1 MKKIILL
8 IIVIATL
15 FMGSCKKFLD
25 QEPDDILTKEMVFN
39 DQERVNQW
47 LASIYSYLPDPY
59 WDYGRALG
67 FNPLADEVQIPLTWS
82 NFGWWVSP
90 VQQGSWS
97 PSTASYDFW
106 GNTYKAVRA
115 AHIFIES
122 AKALP
127 GQSLSQDRVDMMK
140 LEARF
145 LMAYYYSQMLELYGP
160 FPLVTELINSDA
172 EISDLMLPRTPVDS
186 IVNYLDKELLELANA
201 LPEKLTDENTSFG
214 RPTKGIALAARA
226 RMLLIAAS
234 PLFNGNAMYQNLKN
248 PDGTNLFPNTY
259 DASKWKRAADA
270 TRLLLDVAESGT
282 YELYKEYKNG
292 VIDPFLSFQNLFLT
306 TGNTNKEIIFARP
319 ECNIGEYD
327 KHSQPRGFGGN
338 GAYGVTQELVDAF
351 YTKNGL
357 PIEEDPTYIEE
368 GFSNAAVYYDNT
380 TWNLSNQAGTQ
391 GLITPQGTYNMYV
404 NREPRFYITVR
415 YNGQWI
421 PKENRNT
428 QFYNG
433 GYDGPPSYDSPP
445 CGYLVRKRVHPE
457 SIPRNSYTPYRPG
470 ILLRLGEF
478 YLNYAEALNEY
489 DPTNSNILKYV
500 NLIRERAGI
509 PALDASLQGQQSK
522 MREAIR
528 AERRIELATE
538 GKRYMDMRRWLIAKD
553 IFANPITGMNAQ
565 GNSSTFFKRTKFM
578 DRVFENKMYLW
589 PIYQTYIDKN
599 SNLVQNPGW

>member
-1 MKKIILL
+1 MVITVLL
-8 IIVIATL
+8 L
-15 FMGSCKKFLD
+15 GSCKKFLD
-25 QEPDDILTKEMVFN
+25 QQPDDILTKEMVFN

-47 LASIYSYLPDPY
+47 LASVYSYMPDPY

-97 PSTASYDFW
+97 PSTGSYDFW

-115 AHIFIES
+115 AHIFIENV
-122 AKALP
+122 KALP
-127 GQSLSQDRVDMMK
+127 SQSLNQERVDMMK

-145 LMAYYYSQMLELYGP
+145 LIAYYYAQMLELYGP
-160 FPLVTELINSDA
+160 FPLVKGLINSDA
-172 EISDLMLPRTPVDS
+172 DITELMLPRTPVDT
-186 IVNYLDKELLELANA
+186 IVNYLDREFSDLAAA
-201 LPEKLTDENTSFG
+201 LPARLTDENTGFG

-226 RMLLIAAS
+226 RLLLIAAS
-234 PLFNGNAMYQNLKN
+234 PLFNGNSMYQNLKN
-248 PDGTNLFPNTY
+248 PDGTNLFPVAY

-270 TRLLLDVAESGT
+270 SRQLLDLAETGV
-282 YELYKEYKNG
+282 YELYKEYKG
-292 VIDPFLSFQNLFLT
+292 SAIDPFLSFQNLFLT
-306 TGNTNKEIIFARP
+306 TGNVNKEIIFARP
-319 ECNIGEYD
+319 DCNIGEYD

-338 GAYGVTQELVDAF
+338 GGYGVTQELVDAF
-351 YTKNGL
+351 YTRNGL
-357 PIEEDPTYIEE
+357 SIKEDPSYVEE
-368 GFSNAAVYYDNT
+368 GFSTAAVSYSNT
-380 TWNLSNQAGTQ
+380 NWTLGNQAATA
-391 GLITPQGTYNMYV
+391 GLITPVGTYNMYV

-421 PKENRNT
+421 AKEGRNT

-433 GYDGPPSYDSPP
+433 GSDGPPSYDAPP
-445 CGYLVRKRVHPE
+445 CGYLNRKRVHPE

-470 ILLRLGEF
+470 IILRLGEF

-489 DPTNSNILKYV
+489 DPTNADILKYI

-509 PALDASLQGQQSK
+509 PAVDVSLQGQQSK
-522 MREAIR
+522 LRETIR
-528 AERRIELATE
+528 AERRVELATE

-553 IFANPITGMNAQ
+553 VFAKPITGMNAQ
-565 GNSSTFFKRTKFM
+565 GNSANFFKRTKFM